1 MTLDHSAAMDV
12 LEKALRLEQ
21 EGHRFYLEA
30 AERTADPRGSEMFSS
45 LAGDELL
52 HQRIIQRQIDSLSQG
67 GGWVASKE
75 IEDLEAVSQESGGA
89 GVDLDT
95 PLFPRGRLELQK
107 AIHPEASDLEAVLFG
122 LKIEND
128 SFALYTQQ
136 AKAAQDPEAKRM
148 YEFLAGAERS
158 HFDLLMLNYESL
170 SGMGFWTA

>member
-67 GGWVASKE
+67 A
-75 IEDLEAVSQESGGA
+75 SQESGGA